1 MHTYLCRM
9 YIIHMGI
16 QFKYVHTYICIL
28 KYIVLI
34 QHFANKEV
42 GRTLL
47 AGIST
52 RIENYMATTAQVQ
65 QGHTYVVNKEFF
77 RSYY

>member
-1 MHTYLCRM
+1 
-9 YIIHMGI
+9 MGI
-16 QFKYVHTYICIL
+16 LNFKHIDCVYIFMSYVHNTHGYTVQVRTYVCIL

-34 QHFANKEV
+34 QHFANKEI

-65 QGHTYVVNKEFF
+65 QGPM
-77 RSYY
+77 